1 MINDSENDTTKGISD
16 HDIALA
22 LSEKYLLASAA
33 EFLGRKHG
41 RTIDQYDLAERIHKS
56 PFLQLVRALAK
67 GLFDQEMDRTVRAA
81 LAKRRQVVEARNRR
95 NRGPRCGAETRKR
108 TPCQRKVVL
117 GRNRCPNHGGLSTG
131 PKTPEG
137 KARAAQGLRQRWK
150 RK

>member
-1 MINDSENDTTKGISD
+1 MINDSEDDTTKGITD
-16 HDIALA
+16 HDIAFA
-22 LSEKYLLASAA
+22 LSEGHLTMHAA
-33 EFLGRKHG
+33 EILSRKHG
-41 RTIDQYDLAERIHKS
+41 RIVDQYDLASRISKS
-56 PFLQLVRALAK
+56 PFLQLVRAL
-67 GLFDQEMDRTVRAA
+67 GRELFDQEMDRTVRAA

-95 NRGPRCGAETRKR
+95 NRGPRCGAKTRTR